1 MDCRNKCHSLFWIAQ
16 ASETNQAT
24 AQWPPYTSDS
34 SSTLQEVVIEDKSS
48 AKRFIEDPTPGKIV
62 INPST
67 VTSLPSLTGESDLL
81 KSLQLLPG
89 VKSGTEGTTGLYV
102 RGGNVDQNLYLID
115 GIPIYNPNHLMGF
128 ISTFNTDAIKNIEF
142 CRKNVTI

>member
-1 MDCRNKCHSLFWIAQ
+1 M
-16 ASETNQAT
+16 
-24 AQWPPYTSDS
+24 
-34 SSTLQEVVIEDKSS
+34 
-48 AKRFIEDPTPGKIV
+48 
-62 INPST
+62 
-67 VTSLPSLTGESDLL
+67 PSLTGESDLL

-142 CRKNVTI
+142 YKGSFPASYGGRVSSVVDVRMKDGNNEKIQYS